1 MQDELD
7 NLIDHALSG
16 YASAEPLAGLEGRVL
31 TRVRTAARSRGR
43 RWVWVLGALASVL
56 AAILIVL
63 FASKPRPVPVANV
76 ERPPVPVE
84 SAPAPVAVVQQSGS
98 RPATSRRRAASPHV
112 LPKREQFPTI
122 SPLTSEERMLVEMAE
137 SHPQE
142 LLVRPVEQIEIKP
155 IQIAPL
161 QIDGSQ

>member
-1 MQDELD
+1 
-7 NLIDHALSG
+7 
-16 YASAEPLAGLEGRVL
+16 
-31 TRVRTAARSRGR
+31 
-43 RWVWVLGALASVL
+43 VLGTLASVL
-56 AAILIVL
+56 AAILIVV
-63 FASKPRPVPVANV
+63 FASKPRPVPVAKV

-84 SAPAPVAVVQQSGS
+84 TAPAPVVAVRQSGS
-98 RPATSRRRAASPHV
+98 RPATAKRRTASRHV

-122 SPLTSEERMLVEMAE
+122 SPLTSEERMLVQMAE